1 MFDNMQ
7 KDRIDTFKKFNN
19 DVALNIYPSKEHS
32 IVIAEKEL
40 IPFQMLL
47 DKIK

>member
-1 MFDNMQ
+1 MQ
-7 KDRIDTFKKFNN
+7 KDRIDAFKEFKH

-40 IPFQMLL
+40 VQFQMFLEN
-47 DKIK
+47 IK